1 MGVEGESFCGVVS
14 WLVVLFVIDTLEAV
28 EDGG

>member
-1 MGVEGESFCGVVS
+1 MGVEGESFCGAVS
-14 WLVVLFVIDTLEAV
+14 WSVVLFVIDTLEAV